1 MTGLETYITE
11 YPLRFVSW
19 IVVGMLIIFFGI
31 YKLVGNDASK
41 IERGEYV
48 RVNKS
53 SRLD

>member
-11 YPLRFVSW
+11 YPIRFVAW
-19 IVVGMLIIFFGI
+19 LVAGMLIIFFAI
-31 YKLVGNDASK
+31 FKLVGNDASK